1 MFKMNKIKSM
11 SIGHPSFYPYPM
23 LLLKFAEILAA
34 RLCLLA
40 VNKDN
45 TING

>member
-1 MFKMNKIKSM
+1 MLKMKKIKSM
-11 SIGHPSFYPYPM
+11 TIGHPSFYPYPM

-40 VNKDN
+40 VKQ
-45 TING
+45 G